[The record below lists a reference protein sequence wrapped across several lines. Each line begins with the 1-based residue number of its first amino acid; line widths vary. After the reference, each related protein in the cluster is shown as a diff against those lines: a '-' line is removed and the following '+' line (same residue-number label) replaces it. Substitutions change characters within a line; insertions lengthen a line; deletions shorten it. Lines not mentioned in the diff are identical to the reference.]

1 MRVPTTRMG
10 VALIA
15 AAVLIVVAGAV
26 IVMRPG
32 GRVVPTRAP
41 VAIGTP
47 AAVAAASAVASPT
60 VAFSVAP
67 SVASV
72 APVAP
77 VAPSGGSAQ
86 AGFAPV
92 SVTFVSSEEG
102 WVLGTAPCAGGGC
115 TAIRRTTDGGQT
127 WTAVGAPATP
137 LSQGPV
143 QPGSTPGI
151 MGLRFADPRDGWAY
165 GPDLWATHDGGTS
178 WHRVTIPGLSAS
190 AVIDALEAL
199 GGTVTAVAY
208 DVAVASPDGGVRIAS
223 SPVGSDAW
231 TLAPTQVPL
240 GAGPVSQAQLVL
252 AGDAGWIVE
261 VDRIVVGGARLVGGA
276 WSAWTTPCSD
286 VHGSAVLA
294 AASPSE
300 LVAACDGGLWGHP
313 ANPAEQGEHLYVSH
327 DGGATFAE
335 TGGTVPLQEP
345 LIASP
350 VSGTIVVGRGQ
361 LLVAS
366 FDRGQT
372 WRNVLDLAPPAFITY
387 LGFTTLSQGVAI
399 ADESTGTNQRA
410 GALFMTRDGGHT
422 WAKVSLPGG

>member
-15 AAVLIVVAGAV
+15 AAVLIVVAGVVLVA
-26 IVMRPG
+26 RPG
-32 GRVVPTRAP
+32 ARVMPTRAQL
-41 VAIGTP
+41 ASGTP
-47 AAVAAASAVASPT
+47 AAVAAPSAVASPA
-60 VAFSVAP
+60 VASSVAP
-67 SVASV
+67 SGAS
-72 APVAP
+72 AR
-77 VAPSGGSAQ
+77 

-102 WVLGTAPCAGGGC
+102 WVLGTAPCASGEC
-115 TAIRRTTDGGQT
+115 TAILRTTDSGQT

-137 LSQGPV
+137 ISEGPV

-151 MGLRFADPRDGWAY
+151 IGLHFADPRDGWAY

-178 WHRVTIPGLSAS
+178 WQRVTIPGLSAS
-190 AVIDALEAL
+190 AVIVALEASA
-199 GGTVTAVAY
+199 GTAQAVAY
-208 DVAVASPDGGVRIAS
+208 DVATVGAWVRIAS

-231 TLAPTQVPL
+231 TLSATQVPL
-240 GAGPVSQAQLVL
+240 GAGPVAQAQLVL
-252 AGDAGWIVE
+252 SGTHGWLVE
-261 VDRIVVGGARLVGGA
+261 VDRTVVGGARLVGGA
-276 WSAWTTPCSD
+276 WSAWTAPCSG
-286 VHGSAVLA
+286 VKGSAVLA
-294 AASPSE
+294 ASSPSD

-313 ANPAEQGEHLYVSH
+313 ANPAEQGERLYVSH

-335 TGGTVPLQEP
+335 TGGTVPVQEP

-372 WRNVLDLAPPAFITY
+372 WGNALGLAPPAFLTY
-387 LGFTTLSQGVAI
+387 VGFTTPRQGVAI
-399 ADESTGTNQRA
+399 ANESTGPGQSA

-422 WAKVSLPGG
+422 WPQVSLSGG